1 MDRKKMNEDLG
12 NIMHGLSDTSAV
24 PDDIVFVNMPHFPMI
39 SESKGLSLMLC
50 SSLRSWKMHGNDCID
65 CIVDAVYI
73 KEKYIY
79 RYFDYR
85 QAFSEQ
91 KNHGTITVS
100 IQFAYSD
107 TVRINIHQGFSH
119 KMEDFSG
126 DEEETID
133 PKTGKKIIK
142 VKSGKIDSIEINE
155 NPMDVDAIEY

>member
-50 SSLRSWKMHGNDCID
+50 SSLRSWKIHGNDCID
-65 CIVDAVYI
+65 CIVDAAYI
-73 KEKYIY
+73 KERYIY

-85 QAFSEQ
+85 QVFSEQ

-107 TVRINIHQGFSH
+107 TVPVGSYYHLLFVSSHQRGI
-119 KMEDFSG
+119 DFWRKAS
-126 DEEETID
+126 
-133 PKTGKKIIK
+133 KTCLPNGQRLF
-142 VKSGKIDSIEINE
+142 NF
-155 NPMDVDAIEY
+155 